1 MIIQALQDLQSRHG
15 YLPRRAL
22 HQLAD
27 RLAVPLY
34 RIQEVASFYP
44 HFTLFPDQA
53 TEDAKKQKL
62 PKHEVAICRDMA
74 CRLRGSAQVTSALN
88 DLPCVKDGTVA
99 VHEVSCLGRCDRAPS
114 VRMHT
119 HDEDHTVWNFHGLP
133 TSEIRGYVSQIAAE
147 KADKTKIPDLRDEL
161 LPQPSDNWKINVYA
175 GAEPKDRY
183 AAIRKWIDRIVDPPP
198 PPPAPPAGEKAKPA
212 RGEQKP
218 GHPLIAALWTANLLG
233 MGGAGGR
240 AWKKWD
246 EVLRATGETKY
257 VVCNGDE
264 SEPGTFKDRELLLRT
279 PYLVIEGVILAGL
292 LLRAKKGILYIRHEY
307 EEQIEALR
315 EELKEARRFNVCGDN
330 ILESGLSF
338 DVEVFVSPGGYICG
352 EQTALIQA
360 IQDER
365 AEPRN
370 RPPELQTN
378 GLWDCPTLLSNV
390 ETFAWVPSILTQGAE
405 DGAWYS
411 TLGQARATPV
421 QGGLPHYQGARF
433 FSVSGDVAKP
443 GVYEVPVGITLGQLI
458 NDYCG
463 GVRQGLKLKAVATS
477 GPSAGFLPAAIP
489 LDSFSAGVQK
499 KLRDMGL
506 VADGEKEFQLQK
518 LPLELATVRELNI
531 MVGAGLVVYAEGAD
545 LVDQA
550 VAASRFYQA
559 ESCGKCVPC
568 RIGSTKLVEIGE
580 DLQAGALSAAEVES
594 LVSPGGKVTE
604 LAQVMAETAICGL
617 GNVAPN
623 PLRTLLSYFPKD
635 LAGAPS
641 LPPSKKKG

>member
-1 MIIQALQDLQSRHG
+1 MIIQALQELQARHG

-44 HFTLFPDQA
+44 HFTLFPDEA
-53 TEDAKKQKL
+53 TEELEKKKL
-62 PKHEVAICRDMA
+62 PQHEVAICRDMA
-74 CRLRGSAQVTSALN
+74 CRLRGSTALTSELAK
-88 DLPCVKDGTVA
+88 LPCVQNGSVA
-99 VHEVSCLGRCDRAPS
+99 VHEVSCLGRCDRAPA
-114 VRMHT
+114 VRLHT
-119 HDEDHTVWNFHGLP
+119 HDEAHTVRNFHGLP
-133 TSEIRGYVSQIAAE
+133 AKEIAGYVSRIADE
-147 KADKTKIPDLRDEL
+147 KADKANIPDLRDEL
-161 LPQPSDNWKINVYA
+161 LPQAADEWKINVYS
-175 GAEPKDRY
+175 GTQRAEDRY
-183 AAIRKWIDRIVDPPP
+183 AAVRKWIDVLQN
-198 PPPAPPAGEKAKPA
+198 PPAPPPVDDKAKPA

-218 GHPLIAALWTANLLG
+218 DHPLIAALWTANLLG

-246 EVLRATGETKY
+246 EVKRATGDVKY

-279 PYLVIEGVILAGL
+279 PYVVIEGVILAGL
-292 LLRAKKGILYIRHEY
+292 LLRAKKGYLYIRHEY
-307 EEQIEALR
+307 EEQIAALNL
-315 EELKEARRFNVCGDN
+315 ELQAARRAGVCGEN

-390 ETFAWVPSILTQGAE
+390 ETFAWVPSILTQGAQ

-411 TLGQARATPV
+411 ALGQPKPAAP
-421 QGGLPHYQGARF
+421 QGALPHYQGARF
-433 FSVSGDVAKP
+433 FSVSGDVAQP

-458 NDYCG
+458 ADYCG
-463 GVRQGLKLKAVATS
+463 GMRSGLKLKAVATS

-506 VADGEKEFQLQK
+506 VAADEKEFQLLK

-580 DLQAGALSAAEVES
+580 DLQAGKLPAAEIAE
-594 LVSPGGKVTE
+594 LLATPGGKVTE

-623 PLRTLLSYFPKD
+623 PLRTLLSYFAKD
-635 LAGAPS
+635 LQLTGQT
-641 LPPSKKKG
+641 PPKARK

>member
-53 TEDAKKQKL
+53 TEDAKKLKL

-74 CRLRGSAQVTSALN
+74 CRLRGSAQVTSALKN
-88 DLPCVKDGTVA
+88 LPCVQDGTIA

-119 HDEDHTVWNFHGLP
+119 HDEDHTVRNFHGLP
-133 TSEIRGYVSQIAAE
+133 PQEIAGYVTQVAGG
-147 KADKTKIPDLRDEL
+147 KADLSKIPDLRDEL
-161 LPQPSDNWKINVYA
+161 LPQPSDQWKINIYA
-175 GAEPKDRY
+175 DLPAEQRY
-183 AAIRKWIDRIVDPPP
+183 AAVKGWLDKILN
-198 PPPAPPAGEKAKPA
+198 PPAPPAATTSEKPKAA

-218 GHPLIAALWTANLLG
+218 DHPLIAALWTANLLG

-292 LLRAKKGILYIRHEY
+292 LLRAKKGVLYIRHEY
-307 EEQIEALR
+307 EEQIAALN
-315 EELKEARRFNVCGDN
+315 EELNAARRLGVCGEN
-330 ILESGLSF
+330 ILGSGLSF

-390 ETFAWVPSILTQGAE
+390 ETFAWVPSILTQGPA
-405 DGAWYS
+405 DGSWYS
-411 TLGQARATPV
+411 
-421 QGGLPHYQGARF
+421 GLPQSGVMPVKPPGTKAYQGARF

-443 GVYEVPVGITLGQLI
+443 GVYEVPIGITLGQLI

-463 GVRQGLKLKAVATS
+463 GVRNGLKLKAVATS
-477 GPSAGFLPAAIP
+477 GPSAGFLPAALP
-489 LDSFSAGVQK
+489 LDSFSPGVQK

-506 VADGEKEFQLQK
+506 VADGENEFQLQK

-594 LVSPGGKVTE
+594 LANPGGKVTE

-635 LAGAPS
+635 LAQPQ
-641 LPPSKKKG
+641 SKKKG